1 MNHNSFETSHNVT
14 LTLAVGLI
22 FTFGLNFDY
31 LMVRGNTLESTH
43 KAKYRLKIDKS
54 FTPLGE
60 FHHQPIYDGV
70 KFNVSMAAFSKGDS
84 IILMHAEMHTDG
96 SGGLDY
102 SKLKAETLMASSLPP
117 ESSV

>member
-43 KAKYRLKIDKS
+43 KAKYRLKSINLSRRSVS
-54 FTPLGE
+54 FITNL
-60 FHHQPIYDGV
+60 FMTV
-70 KFNVSMAAFSKGDS
+70 
-84 IILMHAEMHTDG
+84 
-96 SGGLDY
+96 
-102 SKLKAETLMASSLPP
+102 
-117 ESSV
+117 